1 MLGRRFG
8 RRKVAVDVRAECF
21 RQFFESQ
28 LGRSSR
34 TSTIQSDPSMPTID
48 IETYVAPWDRAVRVI
63 ASVGLS
69 YYTRQRGDLAEVMLL
84 VDAEHK
90 VAASAFARIVGLL
103 ADEPLAF
110 GLGEV
115 YEGSRSFGRIASR
128 HGKVAMVLVA
138 EPFEEPP
145 LFHVECDGG
154 PGHVFVLV
162 PVSQA
167 ERDLIA
173 NEGWEALE
181 PLLDGVDVSDLGRH
195 SVV

>member
-8 RRKVAVDVRAECF
+8 RRKVPVDVRAECF

-115 YEGSRSFGRIASR
+115 YEGSRSFADRIAAR
-128 HGKVAMVLVA
+128 EGRDG
-138 EPFEEPP
+138 P
-145 LFHVECDGG
+145 GG
-154 PGHVFVLV
+154 P
-162 PVSQA
+162 
-167 ERDLIA
+167 
-173 NEGWEALE
+173 ALRGASAL
-181 PLLDGVDVSDLGRH
+181 PRGVRRRAGPRLRSRACLSGR
-195 SVV
+195 